1 MGYFKQWKRLQS
13 VCSQD
18 QIYLVLMQNS
28 FLSQQVLEPTRGE
41 NVLDIVLSSYKYL
54 VVDINICEPL

>member
-54 VVDINICEPL
+54 VVDIKICEQL